1 MTDEKQEFI
10 NFINPNS
17 GADFP
22 YLVLDA
28 INENSYPQTPGFHV
42 MHWHE
47 DLHFIY
53 VLSGSIFMKTLEENV
68 HLSACEVL
76 VALCT
81 LWLDMV
87 KICGCRCGILMM
99 LSEREC
105 VHPSAIYKNITGRR
119 SRFRSL
125 RKCQRND
132 FFFLINCK

>member
-81 LWLDMV
+81 LRL
-87 KICGCRCGILMM
+87 
-99 LSEREC
+99 
-105 VHPSAIYKNITGRR
+105 
-119 SRFRSL
+119 SL
-125 RKCQRND
+125 RD
-132 FFFLINCK
+132 FDDAVRARMRASLGYIQEYYGEAISLSQLAQVPT